1 MNYQTQFSEK
11 VNLNHLTDNPLDRAS
26 GKVKDILNGDFCIDV
41 HAHLF
46 DIKCINKSYFIIRML
61 KDLVGLKSGSETY
74 SDLSI
79 EQAYNEIDENDENW
93 EDELEEKLRENP
105 ALMQTQNTKGIID
118 IYKARKF
125 LGFKTMEEVYD
136 YYLENFSLSKVTENK
151 KVIVTALMMD
161 LETGWNV
168 KLKKSLYDQIIELK
182 ALRDKHPVL
191 PFFVCDPRR
200 ADLESDKENLY
211 SLFNLAFSKDSPFF
225 GVKIYPALGYD
236 PSDYRLWPIYEVCEK
251 YKIPVLS
258 HCGGE
263 SITTDITNDLV
274 IYEGDKKVSHS
285 KKNRTEVGYSLNDP
299 KRWTLVLEKFPKL
312 KLNLAHFGGYETW
325 SKPSKVTH
333 NGQARKETIF
343 DFMEKYEN
351 VFADFSYNLIETD
364 LSKSLREVLTAEK
377 KIRERTLFGTDY
389 WVVSKEGDL
398 LKEQREF
405 LTIMDDNFSALKL
418 SELLTVD
425 NPKKYLFG

>member
-1 MNYQTQFSEK
+1 MNYQKEFSER
-11 VNLNHLTDNPLDRAS
+11 VNLGHLTDNPLERAS
-26 GKVKDILNGDFCIDV
+26 EKAKNILNGDFCIDV
-41 HAHLF
+41 HTHLF

-61 KDLVGLKSGSETY
+61 KDLIGLKSGLETY

-79 EQAYNEIDENDENW
+79 EQAYSEIQDNDENW
-93 EDELEEKLRENP
+93 EDELKEKLQENP
-105 ALMQTQNTKGIID
+105 ALMQTQTTKGIID

-136 YYLENFSLSKVTENK
+136 YYLENFSLSKIIDNK

-161 LETGWNV
+161 LEMGWGV
-168 KLKKSLYDQIIELK
+168 KLKKSLYEQVAELK
-182 ALRDKHPVL
+182 LLSEKHPVL

-211 SLFNLAFSKDSPFF
+211 SLFNLAFSQHRPFF
-225 GVKIYPALGYD
+225 GIKIYPALGYD
-236 PSDYRLWPIYEVCEK
+236 PCDYRLWPIYEICEK

-263 SITTDITNDLV
+263 SITTDIVNDLT
-274 IYEGDKKVSHS
+274 IYEGDKKVLHT
-285 KKNRTEVGYSLNDP
+285 KMNRKEVGYSLNDP
-299 KRWTLVLEKFPKL
+299 KRWSFVLEKFPKL
-312 KLNLAHFGGYETW
+312 KLNIAHFGGYETW
-325 SKPSKVTH
+325 SKPSKVIY
-333 NGQARKETIF
+333 NGQTRKETIF
-343 DFMEKYEN
+343 DFMQNYEN
-351 VFADFSYNLIETD
+351 VYADFSYNLIETN
-364 LSKSLREVLTAEK
+364 LSKNLREVLGTDQI
-377 KIRERTLFGTDY
+377 IRERTLFGTDY

-405 LTIMDDNFSALKL
+405 LTIIDDNFSGLKL
-418 SELLTVD
+418 SELLTID